1 LRQVKEA
8 ALEDLK
14 LEFVRRG
21 LRLTRGRREV
31 LVAIVELGGH
41 FDAED
46 AMRALAGRASKA
58 TVYRCLGLLVEC
70 GLIRRVRLGD
80 EGSWRY
86 ERLATGDHHDHIVCL
101 RCGKIIEFRNDEIE
115 RLQEEVCRRHGFR
128 PLGHRMQIAGYC
140 RECV

>member
-1 LRQVKEA
+1 MAQVREA
-8 ALEDLK
+8 ALDELK

-31 LVAIVELGGH
+31 FGAIVGLGSH

-58 TVYRCLGLLVEC
+58 TVYRCLGLLVDC

-80 EGSWRY
+80 EGSWKY
-86 ERLATGDHHDHIVCL
+86 ERLAAGDHHDHIVCL
-101 RCGKIIEFRNDEIE
+101 KCGKVIEFRNDEIE

-128 PLGHRMQIAGYC
+128 LVGHRMRIAGYC
-140 RECV
+140 RECM